1 MLYDA
6 YQFGRQNPVSRGA
19 LEIVARSVTLEDLRA
34 QGQKFQ
40 AEVRT
45 AARRDFR
52 EPFGDDFEKRVVARE
67 TQAVVQ
73 DGPREFEGFIDGMP
87 VPSSSG
93 EGGRSILAAPEDK
106 VVVGEQFGMAAAK
119 EGSQRSLETGRR
131 FLSAGCGCR
140 FHGRGLFQTAV
151 AETGTLGLRQRCL
164 GTCGTGRSGTGTD
177 LPLRLLRLIVAG
189 RLADELD
196 VALGKDDVVG
206 IGRAVASAHPRDI
219 DQFVV
224 LQFRTL
230 RIVDEGAV
238 HALADAQGRFR
249 ILEVKTPMVGV
260 GTQNT

>member
-1 MLYDA
+1 MLKAIAVEVLLYDA

-19 LEIVARSVTLEDLRA
+19 LEIVARSVALEDLRA

-140 FHGRGLFQTAV
+140 FHGRRLFQTAAV
-151 AETGTLGLRQRCL
+151 ETVGCGSDASVRAE
-164 GTCGTGRSGTGTD
+164 
-177 LPLRLLRLIVAG
+177 
-189 RLADELD
+189 
-196 VALGKDDVVG
+196 
-206 IGRAVASAHPRDI
+206 RAVRG
-219 DQFVV
+219 
-224 LQFRTL
+224 RG
-230 RIVDEGAV
+230 RICRCACCG
-238 HALADAQGRFR
+238 L
-249 ILEVKTPMVGV
+249 
-260 GTQNT
+260 